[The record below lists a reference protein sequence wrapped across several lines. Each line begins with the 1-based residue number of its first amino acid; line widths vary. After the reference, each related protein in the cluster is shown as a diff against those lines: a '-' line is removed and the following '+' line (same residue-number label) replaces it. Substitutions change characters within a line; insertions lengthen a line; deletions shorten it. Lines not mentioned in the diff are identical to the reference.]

1 MCNSENETIKYR
13 KALSLMKKQKWSAAS
28 EQLEG
33 LYEHHHKAAYV
44 RKLAQALYM
53 DHQYIR
59 GMTYVWQAV
68 NDFYLN
74 KDSAFL
80 ALRLLLKSQ
89 YFIRARLF
97 IANGPQEWR
106 KEFTKRVKKEESF
119 VEEHYRETI
128 NESLKKFYHI
138 GDVPVSGQRNRL
150 EEAYHLPL
158 ADFLNGARFVL
169 RDPFTNPLVRANI
182 IDVLREIGVNEQL
195 TYCWLDG
202 KEYHVVPA
210 ELQPIDTIEEVKAV
224 RTIISERLENDNP
237 QLYNA
242 ALQQF
247 NLQVMFLVPRIAAVI
262 TVPTEWADYL
272 IAHLT
277 GSACQVSE
285 RVVKWQRQ
293 IMEQI
298 EKLTFDK
305 E

>member
-1 MCNSENETIKYR
+1 MCSNENETVKYR

-28 EQLEG
+28 EQLEE
-33 LYEHHHKAAYV
+33 LYGYHHKAVYV
-44 RKLAQALYM
+44 RKLAQALYL

-68 NDFYLN
+68 GDFYLD

-80 ALRLLLKSQ
+80 ALQLLLKSQ

-97 IANGPQEWR
+97 VANGPQKWR
-106 KEFTKRVKKEESF
+106 KEFTKQVKAEESF
-119 VEEHYRETI
+119 VEGHYQETI
-128 NESLKKFYHI
+128 NEELKKFYHI

-169 RDPFTNPLVRANI
+169 RDPFTHPLVRANI
-182 IDVLREIGVNEQL
+182 IDVLREIGVSEEL

-202 KEYHVVPA
+202 REYRVVPA
-210 ELQPIDTIEEVKAV
+210 ELQPIDTIKEVRAV
-224 RTIISERLENDNP
+224 RAAISERLENDNP

-242 ALQQF
+242 AFQQF
-247 NLQVMFLVPRIAAVI
+247 NLQIMFLIPRIAAVI
-262 TVPTEWADYL
+262 TMPAEWADYL

-277 GSACQVSE
+277 GSSCQVPE
-285 RVVKWQRQ
+285 KVIKWQQQ